1 MPYFQKY
8 LERHIFL
15 DADYHRPMAEK
26 MLMNLLGEDP
36 QNFQEAFDTAA
47 HAIEM
52 RIHLWDGIHQK
63 L

>member
-26 MLMNLLGEDP
+26 MLCNLLGNEEEK
-36 QNFQEAFDTAA
+36 FHEAYEVAA
-47 HAIEM
+47 KSIEM
-52 RIHLWDGIHQK
+52 RMHLWDGIYK
-63 L
+63 